1 MRRLTAVVILAAASA
16 VSGCVTVSQP
26 AAGPGGGLISG
37 QLAPSA
43 AGGPAPIVQAPAH
56 EALASVRPEPA
67 DTPRPKAA
75 PRRHVAPPVRPLR
88 PTAGPAEQRPR
99 AAVPW
104 AGTGPGHGANVCD
117 MGEAYGGWTG
127 QGDAARI
134 CRKAYGRR
142 AYGN

>member
-67 DTPRPKAA
+67 DSPRPKAA
-75 PRRHVAPPVRPLR
+75 PRRHVAPPVRPQR
-88 PTAGPAEQRPR
+88 PAAGPAGPRPR
-99 AAVPW
+99 AAVSR
-104 AGTGPGHGANVCD
+104 AGTGGANVCD
-117 MGEAYGGWTG
+117 MGEAYGGWAG

-134 CRKAYGRR
+134 CRQAYRGR